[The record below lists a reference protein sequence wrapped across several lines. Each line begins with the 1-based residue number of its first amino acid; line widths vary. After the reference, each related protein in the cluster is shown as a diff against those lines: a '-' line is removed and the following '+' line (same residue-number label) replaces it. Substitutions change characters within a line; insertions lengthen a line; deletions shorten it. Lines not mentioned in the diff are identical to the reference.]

1 MAVFGVPRAYGDD
14 PDRAVAA
21 AIALVERLAAR
32 GNELELRIGIE
43 TGEVLASEAS
53 GDLAVTGEPVNAAA
67 RLQQAAEPGE
77 VLVGG
82 RAASACRTA
91 TFGDPRE
98 VAAKG
103 FPAPIE
109 ARPALS
115 SVDRD
120 SVGIAVSSPGP
131 APLLGRAAEL
141 ESLRL
146 AYLRSVRERSPRL
159 VLIVGEAGAGKTRLA
174 RELIDAVS
182 ALDPAPLLL
191 AGRNPPYGDGIA
203 FWALAELLRAAADA
217 RAKPAPSGSGR
228 RWRPGSKVGA
238 ARRGDGRH
246 PGRDPRRRRRRQ

>member
-1 MAVFGVPRAYGDD
+1 MSGAERKLATIVFADLVGSTTLVAGRDPEDVRTSLAPFFEAARITLEEHGGRVEKYIGDAVMAVFGVPRAYGDD

-109 ARPALS
+109 AS
-115 SVDRD
+115 
-120 SVGIAVSSPGP
+120 
-131 APLLGRAAEL
+131 
-141 ESLRL
+141 
-146 AYLRSVRERSPRL
+146 
-159 VLIVGEAGAGKTRLA
+159 AGA
-174 RELIDAVS
+174 
-182 ALDPAPLLL
+182 
-191 AGRNPPYGDGIA
+191 
-203 FWALAELLRAAADA
+203 
-217 RAKPAPSGSGR
+217 
-228 RWRPGSKVGA
+228 
-238 ARRGDGRH
+238 
-246 PGRDPRRRRRRQ
+246 